1 MQTFLQQSDKTDS
14 GDVGLAEFIHYVR
27 EHEKNLRLQFSHLD
41 KNRDGIKLIKLYL
54 NSFLYLNFTGKVDLE
69 ELISAFK
76 DLGIEM
82 DKNEAKN
89 LLHRYFIK
97 FSFYIIYN

>member
-1 MQTFLQQSDKTDS
+1 MFGVVSFLTCSSIYFQKFLKASDQTNS

-41 KNRDGIKLIKLYL
+41 KNRDG
-54 NSFLYLNFTGKVDLE
+54 KVDLE

-76 DLGIEM
+76 DLGVEIN
-82 DKNEAKN
+82 KNEAVS
-89 LLHRYFIK
+89 LLNR
-97 FSFYIIYN
+97 

>member
-1 MQTFLQQSDKTDS
+1 MQKFLKASDQTNS

-41 KNRDGIKLIKLYL
+41 KNRDG
-54 NSFLYLNFTGKVDLE
+54 KVDLE

-76 DLGIEM
+76 DLGVDIKKE
-82 DKNEAKN
+82 EAVT
-89 LLHRYFIK
+89 LLNRWVVNWIVIVRD
-97 FSFYIIYN
+97 SS